1 MVIDDHTS
9 FLQPLAFM
17 LDREPD
23 LKVVLQAG
31 SIAEALEALATLEDA
46 GETVNLAIVDLALPD
61 GSGAELIAD
70 LQASKSRPVS
80 LVLSAHSDR
89 AQLAWAVEAGAAGVL
104 HKSTRIE
111 DIVDAVRRLSN
122 GEQLIPPQDVV
133 EAVRLVGRERLR
145 DYEVRLLI
153 GKLTPREHD
162 LLEALA
168 DGLSD
173 KEIAGRLY
181 VGIGTVRSHMTHLLT
196 KFGVDSRLQ
205 ALILAIRYGLVDVD
219 RSREGHTSGE
229 GDPLGRQR

>member
-1 MVIDDHTS
+1 MVVDDHAA

-31 SIAEALEALATLEDA
+31 SKAEALEALGTLEDA

-80 LVLSAHSDR
+80 LVLSAHSGR
-89 AQLAWAVEAGAAGVL
+89 GHLAWAVEAGAAGVL

-111 DIVDAVRRLSN
+111 DIVDAVRRLRN

-133 EAVRLVGRERLR
+133 DAVRLVGRERLR

-153 GKLTPREHD
+153 GKLTPRERD
-162 LLEALA
+162 LLVALA
-168 DGLSD
+168 EGLND
-173 KEIAGRLY
+173 REIAEKLY
-181 VGIGTVRSHMTHLLT
+181 VGVGTVRSHMTHLLS

-205 ALILAIRYGLVDVD
+205 ALVFAIRHGLVDVD
-219 RSREGHTSGE
+219 PPLERRRE
-229 GDPLGRQR
+229 P